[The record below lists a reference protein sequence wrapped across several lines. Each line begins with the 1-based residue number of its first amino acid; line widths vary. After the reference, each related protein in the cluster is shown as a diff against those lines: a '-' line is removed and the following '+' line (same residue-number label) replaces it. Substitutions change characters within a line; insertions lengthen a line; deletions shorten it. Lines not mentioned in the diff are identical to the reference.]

1 MDTILLAGPKHA
13 GKTSA
18 GRALAALVSGV
29 FIDLDEYIEAQTG
42 KSPRTL
48 YREGPAVFRKAEAEA
63 LEHLLAP
70 PERRPPGNAAGN
82 HDGGTPRIIAA
93 GGGLIDNPEAL
104 EQIKKSAASTMYIE
118 VSAKT
123 AWERIFRAARQ
134 DGLPP
139 FLDTSNPRET
149 HRALHERRAAA
160 YRAWTRFTVNGEGKS
175 PEEIAGDLLRKLIPQ
190 TPARAERR

>member
-1 MDTILLAGPKHA
+1 MDTIFLCGPKHA
-13 GKTSA
+13 GKTRA

-29 FIDLDEYIEAQTG
+29 FIDLDEYIEAHTG

-70 PERRPPGNAAGN
+70 PDRPPGNAAG

-104 EQIKKSAASTMYIE
+104 SLTEKAITAYIE
-118 VSAKT
+118 VSAET

-139 FLDTSNPRET
+139 FLDTKNPRET

-160 YRAWTRFTVNGEGKS
+160 YRTWARITVQGEGKT
-175 PEEIAGDLLRKLIPQ
+175 PEEIAGDLLRQIIPG
-190 TPARAERR
+190 TTA